1 MEECPT
7 EIIAEP
13 TAEVTTQQAQQGLLP
28 IEELLTCV
36 RSTLQKEPIWATTPE
51 ETTTSLKCLDD
62 ITLHIQQTV
71 AERDAAIAA
80 TATAEE
86 ETQEYVQKGTALNS
100 LLQARETRVQESQ
113 ITISTLQAALVTSKH
128 ALACSRAELRT
139 ARGQATEVRNML
151 ATTTEG
157 TIRPGTRPT
166 IPSPEERAKGRLTIK
181 EIITQL
187 KSKADGANKGT
198 KLVSKLFHYITCSY
212 TRIEDI
218 PADTIKA
225 YVENLHRFPSSH
237 LRARSARDDIR
248 AAIIA
253 VAQAPSAPH
262 RFTSVIIDQ
271 LRRSQTEMT
280 SLRDNLRQALEGQE
294 SAEAT
299 SDRIRGHRTKGDLRI
314 TTLEK
319 QTLDLQRINDASTS
333 RIRDLRAELR
343 RTTQTN
349 ASLTSLLEKRTKLY
363 NEGTPLACYNDTRP
377 SETDLQYLRALS
389 VICASSDIAH
399 WKWVMYTEGY
409 QTTYFEFLSA
419 PAARNILQRSDQSGT
434 PLPTTRTITLTRN
447 EQPLDFLTCSY
458 SADKLSELQDLHA
471 AAMEGDDEWPIIDVG
486 PTPTNKGTPTAVNGV
501 MIGTTLQKLTT
512 TFRTKNR
519 SPFVQVF
526 GTVASFQYV
535 LTATTFIPLRK
546 AIPLGTLQRGYKH
559 RAQGGSYSTTLGL
572 TDTAYTSL
580 QGHFMEWS
588 STTTKKT
595 GSPHP
600 LLTGP
605 THAVDNKVKVS
616 IRNKI
621 KLRLESDNKTP
632 KKRKK

>member
-7 EIIAEP
+7 EIML
-13 TAEVTTQQAQQGLLP
+13 EVTTNQQGLQP

-51 ETTTSLKCLDD
+51 ETTTSLRCLDD
-62 ITLHIQQTV
+62 ITLNIQQTIV
-71 AERDAAIAA
+71 ERDAAIAA
-80 TATAEE
+80 TVTAEE

-100 LLQARETRVQESQ
+100 LLQDREARVQKSQ
-113 ITISTLQAALVTSKH
+113 ITISTLQSALITAKH
-128 ALACSRAELRT
+128 ALACSRAELST
-139 ARGQATEVRNML
+139 ARGQVTEARNML

-157 TIRPGTRPT
+157 TVRPGPTARPT
-166 IPSPEERAKGRLTIK
+166 IPAPEERAKGRLTIK
-181 EIITQL
+181 EIITKL

-280 SLRDNLRQALEGQE
+280 SLRANLRQALEAQE
-294 SAEAT
+294 SEETT
-299 SDRIRGHRTKGDLRI
+299 SNRIRGHRTKGDLRI

-319 QTLDLQRINDASTS
+319 QTRDLQRINDASTS

-349 ASLTSLLEKRTKLY
+349 TSLTSLLEKRSKIY
-363 NEGTPLACYNDTRP
+363 NKGIPLACYNDTRP
-377 SETDLQYLRALS
+377 SEMDLQYLRALS
-389 VICASSDIAH
+389 VICTSSDIAH

-419 PAARNILQRSDQSGT
+419 PAARNILQRSDQSAT
-434 PLPTTRTITLTRN
+434 PLPTTGTITLTRN
-447 EQPLDFLTCSY
+447 DQPLDFLTCSY
-458 SADKLSELQDLHA
+458 SADKLSELQDLHST
-471 AAMEGDDEWPIIDVG
+471 AMEGDDEWPIIDVG
-486 PTPTNKGTPTAVNGV
+486 PTPTDKGTPTAVNGV
-501 MIGTTLQKLTT
+501 MIGTTLKKLTT
-512 TFRTKNR
+512 SFRTNNR
-519 SPFVQVF
+519 SPFIQVF
-526 GTVASFQYV
+526 GKVASFQYV

-546 AIPLGTLQRGYKH
+546 AVPLGTLQKGYKH

-588 STTTKKT
+588 SMTTKKT

-621 KLRLESDNKTP
+621 KLRLENDNRP
-632 KKRKK
+632 RGAKKRKN